1 MKARLLKRLR
11 KEVKKYVYLQCVEV
25 DLCSVEIVVDNPFI
39 AEHFPHGKSYVSDMP
54 EVRVNDCFVRYEAAD
69 GQLHTIKNR
78 AMSKGFPL
86 GSNDSIKALKH
97 FRREFIINM
106 VKKMRRDAQRNWE
119 EKNIVAPREEKRIR
133 LNKQL
138 RKI

>member
-1 MKARLLKRLR
+1 MKTRLLKRLR

-25 DLCSVEIVVDNPFI
+25 DFRQAEIVVDNPFV
-39 AEHFPHGKSYVSDMP
+39 AEHFPYGKSYVSDFP
-54 EVRVNDCFVRYEAAD
+54 EMVVNDYLVKYESRD
-69 GQLHTIKNR
+69 GELHLIR
-78 AMSKGFPL
+78 CREMSKGFPI
-86 GSNDSIKALKH
+86 GSTELIKTLEH

-106 VKKMRRDAQRNWE
+106 VKKMRRDTQRNWE
-119 EKNIVAPREEKRIR
+119 EKHIVAPREEKRIR